1 MSEETLTMDGT
12 RLIMDRIASVLD
24 PAGHAYIS
32 PVQRT
37 LFEFL
42 ANQVSEFGADRGCPI
57 VSMVDHVGNY
67 WRNWLLLISR
77 TGPYRPSTIMRL
89 LEAIDPSHPISYRM
103 LTLNLRILERDG
115 LVRREVF
122 NDEINHVEY
131 ELTSLG
137 MELSDWILSLIQW
150 IERRSPEVAEARI
163 SFDLSR

>member
-1 MSEETLTMDGT
+1 MSGETLPIDGAQ
-12 RLIMDRIASVLD
+12 LIMSRIASVLD
-24 PAGHAYIS
+24 PAGHTYIS
-32 PVQRT
+32 PVQRQ
-37 LFEFL
+37 LFEYL
-42 ANQVSEFGADRGCPI
+42 VNQVSEFDGDRSCPI
-57 VSMVDHVGNY
+57 VSVADHVGNY
-67 WRNWLLLISR
+67 WRNWLLLICR

-122 NDEINHVEY
+122 NDERNHVEY

-137 MELSDWILSLIQW
+137 VELSDWILSFIRW
-150 IERRSPEVAEARI
+150 IERRSPEVAQARI

>member
-1 MSEETLTMDGT
+1 MSGDTLAIDGSQ
-12 RLIMDRIASVLD
+12 LIMMRIASVLD
-24 PAGHAYIS
+24 PTGRENLS
-32 PVQRT
+32 PTQKK

-42 ANQVSEFGADRGCPI
+42 ASQVSEFEADRECPI

-67 WRNWLLLISR
+67 WRNWLLLIGR

-89 LEAIDPSHPISYRM
+89 LEAIDPTHPISYRM

-115 LVRREVF
+115 LIRREVF

-137 MELSDWILSLIQW
+137 QELSDWILSLIEW
-150 IERRSPEVAEARI
+150 IERRSPDVAQARTL
-163 SFDLSR
+163 FDLAR